1 MGAGGLCRIRPS
13 GSSTILSK
21 GLALTLSLALLI
33 CFAWLG
39 EWLALFL
46 EINIPGPVTGMLLL
60 FVCLSLYP
68 GSYQRLNQLCDLGIR
83 NLTLLFVPAFVG
95 LFFAGAEI
103 HSQLAGI
110 LGMILVSTLSIILLL
125 TGVVSLIVKVGQR
138 ARKP

>member
-1 MGAGGLCRIRPS
+1 
-13 GSSTILSK
+13 
-21 GLALTLSLALLI
+21 
-33 CFAWLG
+33 
-39 EWLALFL
+39 
-46 EINIPGPVTGMLLL
+46 MLLL